1 MIFIRYKHSK
11 LASIISAFGA
21 ALVVMGFYLL
31 GCALGFVSASEGTG
45 SVAGDVL
52 GGIVMIVVGAVI
64 MFVANKVA
72 ASKEVKYQE
81 KMKAK
86 TEAKL
91 AKAEAKA
98 AAGTNKKMGMGQ
110 KVGIVLICIQII
122 LLIFSI
128 SQGNPIW
135 VRAQYQPGAS
145 AAGMYVGYFL
155 PTIIGVILLLRGNK
169 KAEATETTTS
179 SASAKST
186 STSTAGTTK
195 STYTSS
201 SSTSSSTGS
210 SSVFT
215 TRAHICP
222 KCGGDVEDEDNYCI
236 HCGAPIIRR

>member
-52 GGIVMIVVGAVI
+52 GGIVMLVVGAVI
-64 MFVANKVA
+64 MSVANKVA

-91 AKAEAKA
+91 AAEATKSSSEP
-98 AAGTNKKMGMGQ
+98 KKKSGKG
-110 KVGIVLICIQII
+110 KIVGIVLIVLQILVI
-122 LLIFSI
+122 AFSI
-128 SQGNPIW
+128 YQGNPIW
-135 VRAQYQPGAS
+135 VRAQYQPAES

-155 PTIIGVILLLRGNK
+155 PAIIGVILLLRGNK
-169 KAEATETTTS
+169 KAEATGTTTS

-186 STSTAGTTK
+186 ST
-195 STYTSS
+195 YTSKS
-201 SSTSSSTGS
+201 ADSSSTGS

>member
-1 MIFIRYKHSK
+1 MILIRYKHSK
-11 LASIISAFGA
+11 LASIISSFGA
-21 ALVVMGFYLL
+21 AFVIMGFYLL

-52 GGIVMIVVGAVI
+52 GGIALIVVGAVV
-64 MFVANKVA
+64 MFVASEVA

-98 AAGTNKKMGMGQ
+98 AAGTDKKMGMGQ
-110 KVGIVLICIQII
+110 KVGIVQII
-122 LLIFSI
+122 VLIFSI

-135 VRAQYQPGAS
+135 VRAQYQPAES

-155 PTIIGVILLLRGNK
+155 PAIIGVILLLRGNK
-169 KAEATETTTS
+169 KAEATGTTTS

-186 STSTAGTTK
+186 ST
-195 STYTSS
+195 YTSKS
-201 SSTSSSTGS
+201 ADSSSTGS

>member
-21 ALVVMGFYLL
+21 AFVVMGFYLL
-31 GCALGFVSASEGTG
+31 GCALGFISASEGTG

-98 AAGTNKKMGMGQ
+98 AAETNKKMGMGQ
-110 KVGIVLICIQII
+110 KVGIALICIEVIAVI
-122 LLIFSI
+122 YSI

-135 VRAQYQPGAS
+135 VRARYQPGAS
-145 AAGMYVGYFL
+145 VIGMYIGYFL
-155 PTIIGVILLLRGNK
+155 PAIIGVILLLRGNK
-169 KAEATETTTS
+169 KADATENTTS

>member
-52 GGIVMIVVGAVI
+52 GGIVMLVVGAVI
-64 MFVANKVA
+64 MFVASEVA

-98 AAGTNKKMGMGQ
+98 AAGTDKKMGMGQ

-122 LLIFSI
+122 VLIFSI

-135 VRAQYQPGAS
+135 VRAQYQPAES
-145 AAGMYVGYFL
+145 AAGMYIGYFL
-155 PTIIGVILLLRGNK
+155 PAIIGVILLLRGNK
-169 KAEATETTTS
+169 KAEATGTTTS

-186 STSTAGTTK
+186 ST
-195 STYTSS
+195 YTSKS
-201 SSTSSSTGS
+201 ADSSSTGS

>member
-1 MIFIRYKHSK
+1 MILIRYKHSK
-11 LASIISAFGA
+11 LASIISSFGA
-21 ALVVMGFYLL
+21 AFVIMGFYLL

-52 GGIVMIVVGAVI
+52 GGIALIVVGAVV
-64 MFVANKVA
+64 MFVASEVA

-91 AKAEAKA
+91 ARAEAKA

-122 LLIFSI
+122 VLIFSI

-155 PTIIGVILLLRGNK
+155 PAIIGVILLLRGNK
-169 KAEATETTTS
+169 KAEATGTTTS

-186 STSTAGTTK
+186 STSTGNTT
-195 STYTSS
+195 STYTGRSAD
-201 SSTSSSTGS
+201 SSSTGS

>member
-52 GGIVMIVVGAVI
+52 GGIVMLVVGAVI

-91 AKAEAKA
+91 AKAEATKSSSEP
-98 AAGTNKKMGMGQ
+98 KKKSGKG
-110 KVGIVLICIQII
+110 KIVGIVLIVLQILVI
-122 LLIFSI
+122 AFSI
-128 SQGNPIW
+128 YQGNPIW
-135 VRAQYQPGAS
+135 VRAQYQPAES

-155 PTIIGVILLLRGNK
+155 PAIIGVILLLRGNK
-169 KAEATETTTS
+169 KAEATGTTTS

-186 STSTAGTTK
+186 ST
-195 STYTSS
+195 YTSKS
-201 SSTSSSTGS
+201 ADSSSTGS

>member
-1 MIFIRYKHSK
+1 MILIRYKHSK
-11 LASIISAFGA
+11 LASIISSFGA
-21 ALVVMGFYLL
+21 AFVIMGFYLL
-31 GCALGFVSASEGTG
+31 GCALGFVSVSEGTG

-52 GGIVMIVVGAVI
+52 GGIAMIVVGAVV
-64 MFVANKVA
+64 MFVASEVA

-91 AKAEAKA
+91 AAEATKSSSEP
-98 AAGTNKKMGMGQ
+98 KKKSGKG
-110 KVGIVLICIQII
+110 KIVGIVLIVLQILVI
-122 LLIFSI
+122 AFSI
-128 SQGNPIW
+128 YQGNPIW
-135 VRAQYQPGAS
+135 VRAQYQPAES
-145 AAGMYVGYFL
+145 AAGMYIGYFL
-155 PTIIGVILLLRGNK
+155 PAIIGVILLLRGNK
-169 KAEATETTTS
+169 KAEAAETTTS